1 MKYLILTILILISF
15 NARGN
20 QENIIVLMYHRF
32 NNPEY
37 SDTSISK
44 EKFEQ
49 QIKFLINKK
58 IKVLPLTDLLKYFEG
73 DKKLSEKTVFITVDD
88 AYKSFY
94 NHAFPILKKYQL
106 PFSIFVSSDFISDD
120 VESDF
125 MSWQMLREISKSHG
139 LVLNHSKSHKS
150 FLDLSIDNIKK
161 EVLSNQ
167 LIIAKKVGP
176 QPMIFSYP
184 FGESSFVV
192 EKEIK
197 KLGYKIAFSQHSSPI
212 SKDQNK
218 LRLPRYSL
226 NEEYGSMER
235 FEMILN
241 ILPLEVSND
250 SYKDSIVNSET
261 LNFSFNTKFP
271 PKTVNC
277 FINNSAFLEKE
288 NKKDNKVLLKVKNLK
303 QRIRY
308 RINCTHIDQ
317 NGQIYWFGKMIKR
330 QN

>member
-1 MKYLILTILILISF
+1 
-15 NARGN
+15 
-20 QENIIVLMYHRF
+20 
-32 NNPEY
+32 
-37 SDTSISK
+37 
-44 EKFEQ
+44 
-49 QIKFLINKK
+49 
-58 IKVLPLTDLLKYFEG
+58 
-73 DKKLSEKTVFITVDD
+73 
-88 AYKSFY
+88 
-94 NHAFPILKKYQL
+94 
-106 PFSIFVSSDFISDD
+106 
-120 VESDF
+120 
-125 MSWQMLREISKSHG
+125 
-139 LVLNHSKSHKS
+139 
-150 FLDLSIDNIKK
+150 
-161 EVLSNQ
+161 
-167 LIIAKKVGP
+167 
-176 QPMIFSYP
+176 
-184 FGESSFVV
+184 
-192 EKEIK
+192 
-197 KLGYKIAFSQHSSPI
+197 
-212 SKDQNK
+212 
-218 LRLPRYSL
+218 
-226 NEEYGSMER
+226 MER